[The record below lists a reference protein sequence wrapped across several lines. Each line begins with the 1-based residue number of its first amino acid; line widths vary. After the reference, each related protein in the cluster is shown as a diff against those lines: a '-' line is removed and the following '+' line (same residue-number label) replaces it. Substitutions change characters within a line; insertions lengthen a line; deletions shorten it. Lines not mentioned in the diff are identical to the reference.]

1 MPPAAADPPP
11 KDGLGAGYPTVCFT
25 ASADHLSA
33 RASGRRLGSDS
44 DDLTSPAGNGAACLL
59 CSAVG
64 RDRQGYRR
72 RHGCGPSAPLTKSC
86 RSRQLASRGGSSRRH
101 THTLNLRSTSS
112 DRCRFTMRRGIGA
125 VSEAVPSSSVYL
137 RGCGARLARVP
148 STWSRVIKD
157 GSFQAMPRRLAG
169 PIRRAL
175 LTGAGPDHLLARA
188 VASERRY
195 ERGAARR
202 SGACPHRHRPPRVL
216 GGLPRP

>member
-72 RHGCGPSAPLTKSC
+72 RHGCRPSAPLTKSC

-112 DRCRFTMRRGIGA
+112 DRCRFALTSKVWA
-125 VSEAVPSSSVYL
+125 VSEAVPSSSACL
-137 RGCGARLARVP
+137 RCCGAQLAP
-148 STWSRVIKD
+148 MSSTWSSRAAD
-157 GSFQAMPRRLAG
+157 WSGGALARRRASFSEG
-169 PIRRAL
+169 AL
-175 LTGAGPDHLLARA
+175 LTGVGPDHPLAGP
-188 VASERRY
+188 VARERRY

-202 SGACPHRHRPPRVL
+202 AGACPHRHRPPRVL
-216 GGLPRP
+216 GGLPRR

>member
-72 RHGCGPSAPLTKSC
+72 WHGCGPSAPLTKSC

-137 RGCGARLARVP
+137 RGCGTRLGRVS
-148 STWSRVIKD
+148 STLSRVIRD
-157 GSFQAMPRRLAG
+157 GPCRAMPRRRASFSEG
-169 PIRRAL
+169 AL
-175 LTGAGPDHLLARA
+175 LTGAGPDHRLVGPVAR
-188 VASERRY
+188 ERRY
-195 ERGAARR
+195 GRGAARR
-202 SGACPHRHRPPRVL
+202 AGACPHRQRPPRCF
-216 GGLPRP
+216 GGLPRR

>member
-1 MPPAAADPPP
+1 MPPAGADPPP
-11 KDGLGAGYPTVCFT
+11 KDGLGAGYRTVPFT
-25 ASADHLSA
+25 ARADDPEAHASA
-33 RASGRRLGSDS
+33 RRLGSDC
-44 DDLTSPAGNGAACLL
+44 DDSTSPAGYGAACVPW
-59 CSAVG
+59 SAAR
-64 RDRQGYRR
+64 RDRQGYLRR
-72 RHGCGPSAPLTKSC
+72 YGRGPSATLAKSS
-86 RSRQLASRGGSSRRH
+86 RSRWLTVRGHSSRRH

-175 LTGAGPDHLLARA
+175 LTGAGPDHLPTGQSRR
-188 VASERRY
+188 ERT
-195 ERGAARR
+195 
-202 SGACPHRHRPPRVL
+202 PI
-216 GGLPRP
+216 